1 MLEMLKYRKIQQY
14 QLNYLRFKLSK
25 DDRQPSMSH
34 MHEHT
39 HIDTDKID
47 DKIQIF
53 PNRKILYKAQ
63 TFLKWSYSSTYVILI
78 VADSMYV

>member
-1 MLEMLKYRKIQQY
+1 MTDSPLW
-14 QLNYLRFKLSK
+14 
-25 DDRQPSMSH
+25 DAH

-63 TFLKWSYSSTYVILI
+63 TFLKW
-78 VADSMYV
+78 